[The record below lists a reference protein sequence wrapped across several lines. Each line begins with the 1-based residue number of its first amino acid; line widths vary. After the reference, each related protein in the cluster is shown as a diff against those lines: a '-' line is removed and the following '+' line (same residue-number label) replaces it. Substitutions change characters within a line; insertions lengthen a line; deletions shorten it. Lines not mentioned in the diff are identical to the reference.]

1 MTDVQRTVSPI
12 DGRTY
17 VERALATP
25 AAIDATIEAGARA
38 YASWRRWP
46 RAERMARVAAWI
58 DAIEADSARLSEELT
73 WQMGRPISHSPYE
86 IRGFVD
92 RGRAMLRQ
100 ADEALA
106 DIVPSAKEGFTRFVR
121 RDPLGLVLV
130 LAPWNYP
137 WLTAVN
143 VIAPALIA
151 GNTVLLKHSDQTPLV
166 AERMVE
172 HARAAGIPEGV
183 LAYVH
188 ASHADIA
195 GAVRD
200 PRVAH
205 VAFTGS
211 VLGGRAVHAA
221 AGGTF
226 KTVGLELGGKDAAW
240 VRADADLDFAA
251 ENIVEG
257 VLFNAGQSCC
267 AVERIYVDAAVFDDF
282 VERAV
287 KAAHAW
293 TLGDPTDAGTTLGPM
308 VRARNAA
315 AVAERLQRALHAGA
329 TPLLDAARFAAADR
343 GLPYLAPQLLLGLTR
358 DADLVR
364 EETFGPVCG
373 ILPVSGDDD
382 AIAAINQS
390 RYGLTA
396 SVWTRDNDA
405 ADALASELDVGT
417 VFQNRCDALD
427 PELTWV
433 GVRDSGRGATLG
445 RVGFEALT
453 RPKSYHLR
461 RG

>member
-1 MTDVQRTVSPI
+1 LTDVQRTVSPV
-12 DGRTY
+12 DGRLY
-17 VERALATP
+17 VERPLATP
-25 AAIDATIEAGARA
+25 AAIDTAVERGARA
-38 YASWRRWP
+38 FRAWRGVP
-46 RAERMARVAAWI
+46 RDERIARVAAWI

-73 WQMGRPISHSPYE
+73 WQMGRPIAHSPYE

-92 RGRAMLRQ
+92 RGRSMIRQ
-100 ADEALA
+100 ADAALA
-106 DIVPSAKEGFTRFVR
+106 DIVPPAKEGFSRFVR
-121 RDPLGLVLV
+121 REPLGLVLV

-172 HARAAGIPEGV
+172 HAHAVGIPEGV
-183 LAYVH
+183 LEALH
-188 ASHADIA
+188 AAHGDIA

-211 VLGGRAVHAA
+211 VPGGRAVHAA

-282 VERAV
+282 VARAV
-287 KAAHAW
+287 RAAHTW
-293 TLGDPTDAGTTLGPM
+293 TLGDPTAPQTTLGPM

-315 AVAERLQRALHAGA
+315 TVAARLQAALDAGA
-329 TPLLDAARFAAADR
+329 QPLLDPARFAEAAR
-343 GLPYLAPQLLLGLTR
+343 GVPYLAPQLLLGLPA

-373 ILPVSGDDD
+373 ILPVSSD
-382 AIAAINQS
+382 AEALAAINAS

-396 SVWTRDNDA
+396 SIWTRDDEA
-405 ADALASELDVGT
+405 ADTLAEAIDVGT

-427 PELTWV
+427 PELTWT

-445 RVGFEALT
+445 HVGFEALT